1 MKEGEPPRKEKFS
14 PESPITQALVEQW
27 ETLCIQNG
35 MLQKCWED
43 AVTHKRSWLLVNS
56 LSLWAELLEEDSVGI
71 SGGHLGRKKILC
83 HLCRC
88 LCWISMGQEV
98 EWCYKLYHRRKRTGT
113 MHSSSAEVVPVR
125 HPHGEGSGGCHRGTA
140 MYASR

>member
-43 AVTHKRSWLLVNS
+43 AVTQALVAAGK
-56 LSLWAELLEEDSVGI
+56 LTLTVGRAAGGRFCWHLWWAPWAQEDSVPSVPMPVLDQHGTG
-71 SGGHLGRKKILC
+71 SRVVLQAVPSPKKNWHNALQQC
-83 HLCRC
+83 
-88 LCWISMGQEV
+88 
-98 EWCYKLYHRRKRTGT
+98 
-113 MHSSSAEVVPVR
+113 
-125 HPHGEGSGGCHRGTA
+125 
-140 MYASR
+140 